1 MTSVSPILAR
11 QVINDTDWNNGPVK
25 RKGIDLLPVKV
36 GDVEAV
42 FSNLGG
48 NLLSLELSG
57 NPGRVQVAKSFLDF
71 TGDNNFVLPELKGMM
86 QIGGLTPPM
95 YPGVGRLTELPGEI
109 PVGFLKDI
117 PGYRMLADD
126 IGIHGAAHNRLW
138 KMTDQKLDKE
148 DTHRIEVEFNIN
160 PDKNQDIFEIF
171 KSGYVHR
178 SYYLKPIDNGVN
190 VTIITALQGNGVFGD
205 HTFIETKNR
214 ERWTLEAPA
223 ETLWEAD
230 PSNNNIPTGE
240 IIEGRQFNSPV
251 ALSGAFD
258 GAFTNLRVEKHYD
271 AVSTLLNTEDGT
283 TISLL
288 QTVNMF
294 PHRNI
299 FTPIE
304 SDGSPKDFTCVEAFT
319 VPPDA
324 YRLSRGKHGKLVAPN
339 GIKLPSGLV
348 GRQVFEVKFAK

>member
-1 MTSVSPILAR
+1 MTSVSPILAH

-42 FSNLGG
+42 FTNVGG
-48 NLLSLELSG
+48 NLLSLEIKGSAGKL
-57 NPGRVQVAKSFLDF
+57 QVAKSFLDF
-71 TGDNNFVLPELKGMM
+71 NGDNDFVLPELKGMM

-95 YPGVGRLTELPGEI
+95 YQGLGRLTELPGEI

-117 PGYRMLADD
+117 SGYRMLNDD
-126 IGIHGAAHNRLW
+126 TGIHSAAHNRFWGMKNLGL
-138 KMTDQKLDKE
+138 KNDAHCVEVSFRVGSDQN
-148 DTHRIEVEFNIN
+148 R
-160 PDKNQDIFEIF
+160 DIFDVF

-178 SYYLKPIDNGVN
+178 TYHLKPIDNGVN
-190 VTIITALQGNGVFGD
+190 VTIITALQGNGIFGD

-223 ETLWEAD
+223 ETLWETD
-230 PSNNNIPTGE
+230 PTSGVPTEE
-240 IIEGRQFNSPV
+240 IIESRQFNSPV
-251 ALSGAFD
+251 VLSGAFD
-258 GAFTNLRVEKHYD
+258 GAFTNLRVKEHYD
-271 AVSTLLNTEDGT
+271 AVSTLLNTDDGT

-294 PHRNI
+294 PHRTI
-299 FTPIE
+299 FAPIE
-304 SDGSPKDFTCVEAFT
+304 SNGKPKDFTCVEALT
-319 VPPDA
+319 VTPDA
-324 YRLSRGKHGKLVAPN
+324 YRLSKGTNGLLAAPN
-339 GIKLPSGLV
+339 GIKLSHALV